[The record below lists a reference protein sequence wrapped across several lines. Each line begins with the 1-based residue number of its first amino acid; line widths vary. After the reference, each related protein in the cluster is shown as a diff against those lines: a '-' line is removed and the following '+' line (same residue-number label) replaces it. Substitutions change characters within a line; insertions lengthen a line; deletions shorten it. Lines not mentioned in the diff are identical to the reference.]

1 MAAMGANAIETYV
14 PWNWH
19 ETEQGQFNF
28 KGDRDLAGFLQA
40 AQKAGLVVSGW
51 LLFFGWYFEVS
62 LCLPVVPVASMP
74 LWVRCCRVYCC
85 CCRCCHCCAG
95 AAASGPILLRR
106 VGVR

>member
-51 LLFFGWYFEVS
+51 LLFLRWYFEVS
-62 LCLPVVPVASMP
+62 LCLPVASMP

-95 AAASGPILLRR
+95 AAASGPVLLRR